1 MTLLRQW
8 AQAEKALD
16 DAKASGNHDAVRT
29 LVPTVNA
36 LRRQV
41 RDLRIVGDSP
51 NDKLLAAIF
60 GGERIDLNQ
69 WRQYL

>member
-51 NDKLLAAIF
+51 NDKLGSRYRVSMIALPT
-60 GGERIDLNQ
+60 
-69 WRQYL
+69 WM